1 MGCCLSAIN
10 LVRPNIKRQKC
21 RTEAVTLTLFP
32 PQHSFQNRDGTTVP
46 VLETI
51 DFEIDSEL
59 WAIPSRKLKF

>member
-1 MGCCLSAIN
+1 MDDNSTNHHIFQS
-10 LVRPNIKRQKC
+10 NIKRQKC